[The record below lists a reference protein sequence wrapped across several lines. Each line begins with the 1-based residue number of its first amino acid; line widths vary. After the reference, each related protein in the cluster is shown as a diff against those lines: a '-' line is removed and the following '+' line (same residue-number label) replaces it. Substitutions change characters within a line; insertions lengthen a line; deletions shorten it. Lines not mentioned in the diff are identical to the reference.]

1 MALCTLFLIFGF
13 LFKAQCLGGAF
24 NEKAFK
30 NGCYNDLQPL
40 YGIRLF
46 SYASG
51 APERVPPYLEGRLE
65 GSELLDG
72 AIEYP
77 VLTGVF
83 MWASGALVDD
93 GDSYLRVSALLLSP
107 FAILVAYLLAKMAGM
122 RALLWSA
129 APALILYSFHNWDF
143 LVVAAAVAGFWF
155 WSRGSPVLAA
165 VMFGLGACLK
175 MYPIVF
181 LAPLFLELFMAGNKR
196 AAIRSFGAG
205 IATLV
210 LVNLPFALINFDGWV
225 ATYTFHSQRTA
236 NFDSIWYLGVP
247 QWSSGDLN
255 VATAVLTFGTGLLV
269 LAAGW
274 LQGRRTGVYPFL
286 GVCAALLAT
295 FLLWNKVHSPQYTLW
310 LLPFFVLVRVHV
322 LWWIAYAIAD
332 LAVYFGIFRWFFDQF
347 ADGTAKDVLVFG
359 VWGRAALLLVLIAV
373 FLRHRE
379 PGSIRGGS
387 SSAGDR
393 SPVPGGPP
401 PLAGAVAPP
410 A

>member
-13 LFKAQCLGGAF
+13 LFKAQCLGTF

-51 APERVPPYLEGRLE
+51 APERVPPYVEGRLE
-65 GSELLDG
+65 GSELVDG

-93 GDSYLRVSALLLSP
+93 GDSYLRVSALLLAP
-107 FAILVAYLLAKMAGM
+107 FAILAAYLLAKMAGM

-129 APALILYSFHNWDF
+129 APALILYSFHNWDL
-143 LVVAAAVAGFWF
+143 LVVAATVAGFWF
-155 WSRGSPVLAA
+155 WSRGSPILAA
-165 VMFGLGACLK
+165 VMFGLGACFK
-175 MYPIVF
+175 MYPVVF
-181 LAPLFLELFMAGNKR
+181 LAPLFLEFFLAGNRR
-196 AAIRSFGAG
+196 AAVRSFAAG
-205 IATLV
+205 IGTVV
-210 LVNLPFALINFDGWV
+210 LVNLPFALINFDGWI
-225 ATYTFHSQRTA
+225 ATYSFHSQRTA
-236 NFDSIWYLGVP
+236 NFDSIWYLGFP
-247 QWSSGDLN
+247 NLSPDDLN
-255 VATAVLTFGTGLLV
+255 LWTAGLTLGTGALV
-269 LAAGW
+269 LLYGW
-274 LQGRRTGVYPFL
+274 GKSRGTGVYPSL
-286 GVCAALLAT
+286 GVCGALLAT

-310 LLPFFVLVRVHV
+310 LLPFFVLVRVNI

-347 ADGTAKDVLVFG
+347 ADGTAKDALVIG
-359 VWGRAALLLVLIAV
+359 VWSRAALLLALIGV
-373 FLRHRE
+373 FLSHRH
-379 PGSIRGGS
+379 PGLLRGGS
-387 SSAGDR
+387 DPSRDR
-393 SPVPGGPP
+393 SPQLDGPP